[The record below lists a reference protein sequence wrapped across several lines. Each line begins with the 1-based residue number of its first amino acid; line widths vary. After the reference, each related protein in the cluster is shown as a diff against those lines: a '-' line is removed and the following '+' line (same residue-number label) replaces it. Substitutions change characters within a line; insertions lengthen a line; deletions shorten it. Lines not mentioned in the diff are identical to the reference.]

1 MVSHH
6 KEIREIREN
15 IFLLNSLASL

>member
-15 IFLLNSLASL
+15 IFLLNSLTSL